1 MVAQSSSKG
10 EKIQVVVMKMWC
22 FIVVNEVFV
31 LVKNEG
37 LTTEICPRLIDYRN
51 GLPLMIFFLE
61 RFLLI
66 EPYND
71 IPQY

>member
-10 EKIQVVVMKMWC
+10 EKIQVIVMKMWC

-31 LVKNEG
+31 LVKSEG
-37 LTTEICPRLIDYRN
+37 LTTEICPRLIDYQN